1 MTGFSWGRTLLVVN
15 PAARNGEAALVKD
28 KVYTS
33 IASLEACRAL
43 EMVLT
48 TRPGHARS
56 LMSRVEGFDTVVALG
71 GDGLV
76 HELCNGLMDNV
87 SGGRVALGVVPFG
100 SGDDYARTLGM
111 PLHLDKALLALKDVR
126 RRLVDVGTCNGEF
139 FCETVS
145 FGLDAAIALD
155 TMERR
160 QRTGRSG
167 AALYA
172 ASGIDQLLNHRDV
185 LRAHISIDG
194 EAPRAVEMHL
204 FAVQIGKTYGGGF
217 CICPDAD
224 PSDGVFDTC
233 IAYAPL
239 GLVEAGVTFALAK
252 GGHHVNRKNIQ
263 VGQARTVDVRFD
275 GPVPAQIDGE
285 RLQST
290 SFAIKRAHMP
300 LQVLS
305 TDLG

>member
-15 PAARNGEAALVKD
+15 PAAHNGEAAQVKD
-28 KVYTS
+28 RVYAS
-33 IASLEACRAL
+33 IASLDACPSL

-56 LMSRVEGFDTVVALG
+56 LAARIEGFDTVITLG

-76 HELCNGLMDNV
+76 HELCNGLMV
-87 SGGRVALGVVPFG
+87 SASSGRVALGVVPFG
-100 SGDDYARTLGM
+100 SGNDYARTLGM

-126 RRLVDVGTCNGEF
+126 RRLLDVGTCNGEF

-155 TMERR
+155 TMQRR

-172 ASGIDQLLNHRDV
+172 ESGIDQLLNHRDV
-185 LRAHISIDG
+185 HVAHISIDG
-194 EAPRAVEMHL
+194 EAPRAVELHL
-204 FAVQIGKTYGGGF
+204 FAIQIGKTYGGGF

-233 IAYAPL
+233 IAYAPF
-239 GLVEAGVTFALAK
+239 GLVEAGVTFMLAK
-252 GGHHVNRKNIQ
+252 NGRHVNRKNIQ
-263 VGQARTVDVRFD
+263 IGQARQIDVRFD
-275 GPVPAQIDGE
+275 GQVPAQIDGE

-290 SFAIKRAHMP
+290 AFAIRKAQMP

-305 TDLG
+305 ADLG